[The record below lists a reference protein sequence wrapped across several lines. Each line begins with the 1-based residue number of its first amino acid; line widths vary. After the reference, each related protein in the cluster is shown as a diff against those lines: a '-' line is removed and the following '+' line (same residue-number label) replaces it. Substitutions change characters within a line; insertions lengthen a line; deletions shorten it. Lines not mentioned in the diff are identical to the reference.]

1 MPNEKL
7 TVGERKQYEQCLGQ
21 CTTCLLNGYCELQKK
36 IKGEKMKPIIRL
48 FLETDEHGREYF
60 KHDREAATQLVKDA
74 IAATEEDGI
83 VRRVGYEV
91 SRNGS

>member
-1 MPNEKL
+1 
-7 TVGERKQYEQCLGQ
+7 
-21 CTTCLLNGYCELQKK
+21 
-36 IKGEKMKPIIRL
+36 MKATIRL

-83 VRRVGYEV
+83 IRRIGYEI
-91 SRNGS
+91 SRD